1 MSTLTLEPRAPRDY
15 GDLYRPRLARVL
27 ETREEIAA
35 RGATRPVVTL
45 RLERGDLAW
54 RPGQFLEAGVF
65 GAGEVP
71 ISISSP
77 SGLADTLLLTVRAA
91 GLTSTLLTRMRPG
104 DVVGLRGPCGNGFP
118 LERCEGQD
126 LLFVAGGIGLAPLRG
141 LLWELLL
148 ERGRYGRIVV
158 LHGARTPH
166 DLLYPWQWPEWKR
179 LGVEMMLSVDVGE
192 HEWQRGEDPPRVI
205 GFLPSL
211 FPRVDLDPARTLAFL
226 CGPPVM
232 IHIACGKLAE
242 AHGYAPR
249 RLLSTLE
256 RHMKCGI
263 GKCGHCVVVD
273 RYVCV
278 DGPVFDF
285 EELKAMNLIEPPW

>member
-1 MSTLTLEPRAPRDY
+1 MSTTVLEPRAPRGA

-27 ETREEIAA
+27 EAREEIAA
-35 RGATRPVVTL
+35 RGATKPVVTL

-54 RPGQFLEAGVF
+54 RPGQFFEAGVF
-65 GAGEVP
+65 GAGEIP

-77 SGLADTLLLTVRAA
+77 SGLAGELMLTVRAA

-104 DVVGLRGPCGNGFP
+104 DVVGLRGPFGNGFP

-141 LLWELLL
+141 LLWEVLLRR
-148 ERGRYGRIVV
+148 ERYGRVV
-158 LHGARTPH
+158 LLHGARTPH
-166 DLLYPWQWPEWKR
+166 DLMYPWQWPEWKR
-179 LGVEMMLSVDVGE
+179 LGVEMMLSVDVGD
-192 HEWQRGEDPPRVI
+192 HAWQAEEDPPRVV

-211 FPRVDLDPARTLAFL
+211 FPRLDLEPARTLAFL
-226 CGPPVM
+226 CGPPIM

-242 AHGYAPR
+242 SHRYPAN
-249 RLLSTLE
+249 RLIATLE
-256 RHMKCGI
+256 RHMKCGV

-278 DGPVFDF
+278 DGPVFDYA
-285 EELKAMNLIEPPW
+285 ELQAMNLIEPPW